1 MKISKYLS
9 IFFAVMA
16 AVLII
21 ATAVAY
27 GCFHQTPPMIQ
38 TPVEEAEVRTQLL
51 MEAICQGDYALA
63 SESLYGNPE
72 LKWNE
77 GSASDLGALIWPAYC
92 GSMSYE
98 FSGPCYATGAGIFRD
113 VYVTVLDI
121 SALRPKIQ
129 GEFLQL
135 MNPYLADAQ
144 YDSEAFDENGVLR
157 QELGESMLRRAVEQT
172 LQEDNAFAS
181 YTVTL
186 ELVFRNGQWWV
197 VPNRSLTDIVAGVTP
212 Q

>member
-77 GSASDLGALIWPAYC
+77 GSASDLGGLIWPVYC

-113 VYVTVLDI
+113 VHVTVLDI

-172 LQEDNAFAS
+172 LQEDHSFAS